1 MKSRFTLT
9 ELVIVI
15 AVTVIL
21 FAVSMPVLSQMQPA
35 GRYTACLN
43 NLKNHHTAITMYAQ
57 DNQGTAVY
65 HMYRKFGAYGR
76 WFHALDPYH
85 PMVDWNLNPK
95 GKSGVL
101 LKSVACPE
109 DALFNNT
116 YNTTK
121 NVTNGGDNPSYGLTS
136 GISGK
141 VLATLNNPAKLVIM
155 ADCGHLNEELAPNK
169 RKNNQ
174 GSFYNWAG
182 IGTAPRHGGGA
193 NIVHVD
199 GHAVTTTKSE
209 YEELIKMS
217 NRKKFFN
224 H

>member
-1 MKSRFTLT
+1 MKSKFTLT
-9 ELVIVI
+9 ELVIVL
-15 AVTVIL
+15 AVIVIL
-21 FAVSMPVLSQMQPA
+21 FTVSMPVLSQMQPA
-35 GRYTACLN
+35 GRSTACLN
-43 NLKNHHTAITMYAQ
+43 NLKNHYSAISMYAQ

-65 HMYRKFGAYGR
+65 HMYPKFGTYGR
-76 WFHALDPYH
+76 WFHALDPYY

-109 DALFNNT
+109 DALFNTT
-116 YNTTK
+116 YTTTK

-141 VLATLNNPAKLVIM
+141 VLATLNNPSSLVIM
-155 ADCGHLNEELAPNK
+155 ADCGHRTEELAPNK

-182 IGTAPRHGGGA
+182 AYSAPRHGGGT

-199 GHAVTTTKSE
+199 GSAMTTTKSE
-209 YEELIKMS
+209 YEELIKIS